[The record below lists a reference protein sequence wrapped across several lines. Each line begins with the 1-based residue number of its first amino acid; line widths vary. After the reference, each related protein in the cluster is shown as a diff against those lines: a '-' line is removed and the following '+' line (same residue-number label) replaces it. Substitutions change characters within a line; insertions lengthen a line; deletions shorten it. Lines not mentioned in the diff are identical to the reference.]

1 MKLAIDL
8 DTRPVLKDFIRT
20 SPAQAKE
27 FMGMLLDATNDL
39 VAMGFPMDIVQ
50 ETSKQLGLRPA
61 DLFAGCIAGCL
72 NEQLMNEQMAGIL
85 GKDILPVAILTL
97 KGLTLDGD
105 EMYSDWRR
113 WFGLSQYSTLNAD
126 TIAKVIAG
134 IMKYARFLDFS
145 KFSEAIESNSLIA
158 FKGLAHEQVKLLPF
172 IPALRYQRE
181 VFGDF
186 KVGKFFTDRQT
197 GFFDCGEIDAI
208 EDNCLACG
216 REDLQVTRSKKHK
229 YCKACN
235 AGYILKNTE
244 VTF

>member
-1 MKLAIDL
+1 MKLTIDL
-8 DTRPVLKDFIRT
+8 DTRPVLKDFIRN
-20 SPAQAKE
+20 SPVQAKE
-27 FMGMLLDATNDL
+27 FMGMLLDASNDL
-39 VAMGFPMDIVQ
+39 VAMGFPMGIVQ
-50 ETSKQLGLRPA
+50 ETARELGLRPA
-61 DLFAGCIAGCL
+61 DLFAGILAGCL

-97 KGLTLDGD
+97 KGLTLDGE

-113 WFGLSQYSTLNAD
+113 WFGLNQYTQLNAD

-134 IMKYARFLDFS
+134 IMKYARFLDFN

-172 IPALRYQRE
+172 LPALKYQRE
-181 VFGDF
+181 TFGDF

-197 GFFDCGEIDAI
+197 GFFDCGEIEDA

-216 REDLQVTRSKKHK
+216 RADLQITKTKKHK

-235 AGYILKNTE
+235 AGYILTNTE
-244 VTF
+244 VAF